1 MSTTTFFDLDAN
13 RDVHKWLC
21 THGTKKITEEFPNFT
36 TDCVEASTALVF
48 NACRDVEKA
57 GVIPTTI
64 TISDALEKRGVLEE
78 VGGRPAVSDQSHDIW
93 DAVRPSVGKLMDC
106 YRRRQVAGIGKKL
119 AEGNIPVADALRSL
133 EPFAE
138 AEQDRSLFNAFAKST
153 IPFTRMKEIGIPER
167 RKILGDWFFEGDLGF
182 VFAPRGLG
190 KTWFSLG
197 LATAINR
204 GDAFGPWKVHE
215 TVPVLY
221 VDGEMPLES
230 LEQRIRGMG
239 ADEYL
244 SVLNHEALFH
254 KTGAVL
260 NLTSQGSQ
268 DAITKLCLEQG
279 FKVLVLDNL
288 SCLFSGIAEDKA
300 DAWEAVLPWLLS
312 LRRHRI
318 STIIVHHSG
327 RNGGHMRGTSKRED
341 ACFWVIKLDEAGDHG
356 GALRDGARFIS
367 RFTKDRNSR
376 VEQVPLE
383 WSFQTDGAGQVSV
396 TTREADGMAVLIQ
409 WVADGITS
417 CEDLAREMGVSKG
430 TISKMAKR
438 AIEAGRLRKEGRGYA
453 LP

>member
-1 MSTTTFFDLDAN
+1 MSTRFSDIDAN

-21 THGTKKITEEFPNFT
+21 THGTKKVTEEFPNFT
-36 TDCVEASTALVF
+36 TDCLEASTALVF
-48 NACRDVEKA
+48 TACRAVEKA
-57 GVIPTTI
+57 GEVVTLV
-64 TISDALEKRGVLEE
+64 TISGALEAQGRLEE
-78 VGGRPAVSDQSHDIW
+78 AGGRVAVSELSHDIW

-106 YRRRQVAGIGKKL
+106 YRRRQVAGIGKEL
-119 AEGNIPVADALRSL
+119 SEGNLPVGDALRRL
-133 EPFAE
+133 EPFTE
-138 AEQDRSLFNAFAKST
+138 AEEDRSIFNAFSKAT

-167 RKILGDWFFEGDLGF
+167 KKILGDWFYEGDLGF

-197 LATAINR
+197 MATAINR
-204 GDAFGPWKVHE
+204 GDAFGPWKVQE

-230 LEQRIRGMG
+230 LERRISGMG
-239 ADEYL
+239 ADEWL

-254 KTGAVL
+254 ATGAVL
-260 NLTSQGSQ
+260 NLTTPKAQ
-268 DAITKLCLEQG
+268 DALTRLCMEQG

-318 STIIVHHSG
+318 SVMIVHHSG

-341 ACFWVIKLDEAGDHG
+341 ACFWVIKLDEVNDQG
-356 GALRDGARFIS
+356 GELKDGAKFIS

-376 VEQVPLE
+376 VEQAPLE
-383 WSFQTDGAGQVSV
+383 WSFQTDGDGKVSV

-417 CEDLAREMGVSKG
+417 CEDLAREMDFSKG

-438 AIEAGRLRKEGRGYA
+438 AIEAGKLRKEGRGYA